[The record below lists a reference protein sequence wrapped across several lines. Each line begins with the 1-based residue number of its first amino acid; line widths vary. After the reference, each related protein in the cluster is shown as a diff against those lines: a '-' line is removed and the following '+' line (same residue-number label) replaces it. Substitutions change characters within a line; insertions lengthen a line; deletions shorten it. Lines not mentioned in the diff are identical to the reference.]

1 MKKITVFALLFLSAA
16 AFSQTQETVKSSQ
29 TEQTDK
35 PAEYPGGFGGFRK
48 AVGQKIRID
57 RIKGAKGRIESKAAF
72 SINLK
77 GEVENLVVTGENESF
92 NKEVERAIRSI
103 KPKWNPSTQQGTPVE
118 AKYTIPF
125 AVTFE

>member
-1 MKKITVFALLFLSAA
+1 MKKITVLALIFLSVT
-16 AFSQTQETVKSSQ
+16 AFSQTQETVKPSQ
-29 TEQTDK
+29 TEQTGK
-35 PAEYPGGFGGFRK
+35 PAEYPGGFGEFRK
-48 AVGQKIRID
+48 TVGQKIRID

-77 GEVENLVVTGENESF
+77 GEIENLIVNGENEDF
-92 NKEVERAIRSI
+92 NKEVERAIQSI
-103 KPKWNPSTQQGTPVE
+103 KPKWKPSTQQGTPVV